1 MKLKERL
8 QLMEKP
14 LVWLLNIVGL
24 IAWFI
29 AASLLGVYFDQLWM
43 ALALAAF
50 ALILK
55 FYWNIYWLNN
65 WLWRSKKMSPSIT
78 FGLWGQIYKGIYQA
92 QVKSRLK
99 RKQISEIMSTFKAG
113 SEALPDAAVVVNNK
127 HEIVWCNRLARIE
140 LGISW
145 PEKNGV
151 KLVDAIPQ
159 IEFVEFIKN
168 RRFEFPLE
176 IQSPA
181 NAQKILEVRIVPFV
195 DSNLLLLIRDVTRLT
210 QIEKMRKDFV
220 ANVSH
225 ELRTPL
231 TVINGYLEMLPDAGQ
246 LPPLMMNKAIAE
258 MRTQSTRMQ
267 TLIEELLQ
275 LSRIEASN
283 ERTFDK
289 LVNVPQLLWQIQTE
303 AQALNR
309 DKQHKL
315 FFDIAPQLCV
325 YGIESELRSA
335 FSNLIFNA
343 IHYTPD
349 RGVIEVRW
357 QLSKDCARF
366 SVKDNG
372 DGIAAK
378 DINRI
383 TERFYRVDKARSR
396 KTGGSGLGLSIVK
409 HVLTHHNSTLKISSA
424 LGVGSDFSCEFSA
437 ELTFNTS
444 KLM

>member
-1 MKLKERL
+1 MGKKR
-8 QLMEKP
+8 
-14 LVWLLNIVGL
+14 VWLLNIIVL
-24 IAWFI
+24 IVWFV
-29 AASLLGVYFDQLWM
+29 A
-43 ALALAAF
+43 AAF
-50 ALILK
+50 LGTYIEQVWMVLAVAAFVVLIK
-55 FYWNIYWLNN
+55 FFWDIYWLNN
-65 WLWRSKKMSPSIT
+65 WLWHSKKMSPPIT
-78 FGLWGQIYKGIYQA
+78 HGIWGQIYKGIYQS
-92 QVKSRLK
+92 QVKNRLK
-99 RKQISEIMSTFKAG
+99 RKHLSEIMGTYKAG
-113 SEALPDAAVVVNNK
+113 SEALPDATVVVNNK

-145 PEKNGV
+145 PEKQSV
-151 KLVDAIPQ
+151 KVVDVIPQ
-159 IEFVEFIKN
+159 VEFVEFIKSK
-168 RRFEFPLE
+168 RFEFPLE

-181 NAQKILEVRIVPFV
+181 NSQKILEVRIVPFV
-195 DSNLLLLIRDVTRLT
+195 DSNLMLLIRDVTRLS
-210 QIEKMRKDFV
+210 QIDKMRKDFV

-231 TVINGYLEMLPDAGQ
+231 TVINGYLEMLPDAAD
-246 LPPLMMNKAIAE
+246 LPPAMVNKAIAE
-258 MRTQSTRMQ
+258 MRTQSIRMQ

-283 ERTFDK
+283 ERAFDK
-289 LVNVPQLLWQIQTE
+289 LVNVPQLLWQVQTE

-349 RGVIEVRW
+349 QGVIEVKW
-357 QLSKDCARF
+357 QRIKDGARF

-378 DINRI
+378 DINRL

-409 HVLTHHNSTLKISSA
+409 HVLTHHNSNLRISSA
-424 LGVGSDFSCEFSA
+424 VGVGSDFSCEFSS
-437 ELTFNTS
+437 ELTFTTS
-444 KLM
+444 KPL

>member
-1 MKLKERL
+1 
-8 QLMEKP
+8 MEKSSI
-14 LVWLLNIVGL
+14 WLLNVIGL
-24 IAWFI
+24 LIWF
-29 AASLLGVYFDQLWM
+29 SLATLAGWYFDELWM
-43 ALALAAF
+43 ALAVASIMVIA
-50 ALILK
+50 K
-55 FYWNIYWLNN
+55 HYWSLYWLNN
-65 WLWRSKKMSPSIT
+65 WLWHSKKLSPSVTRGI
-78 FGLWGQIYKGIYQA
+78 WGQIYNGIYHA
-92 QVKSRLK
+92 QTKSRQK
-99 RKQISEIMSTFKAG
+99 RKQLSEIMNTFRAG
-113 SEALPDAAVVVNNK
+113 SEALPDAAVVVNHKN
-127 HEIVWCNRLARIE
+127 EIVWCNRLARIE
-140 LGISW
+140 LALSW
-145 PEKNGV
+145 PEKHGI
-151 KLVDAIPQ
+151 KIVDVIPQ
-159 IEFVEFIKN
+159 DEFIEFIRSK
-168 RRFEFPLE
+168 RFEFPLE
-176 IQSPA
+176 IPSPA
-181 NAQKILEVRIVPFV
+181 NQQKILEVRIVPFV
-195 DSNLLLLIRDVTRLT
+195 DNNLMLLIRDVTRLS

-246 LPPLMMNKAIAE
+246 LPPLMINKAIAE
-258 MRTQSTRMQ
+258 MRTQSIRMQ

-289 LVNVPQLLWQIQTE
+289 LVNVPQVLWQIQSE

-349 RGVIEVRW
+349 KGVIEVKW

-372 DGIAAK
+372 DGIAPK

-409 HVLTHHNSTLKISSA
+409 HVLTHHNSSLKINSA
-424 LGVGSDFSCEFSA
+424 LGVGSDFSCEFSP
-437 ELTFNTS
+437 ELTHITS
-444 KLM
+444 KPM

>member
-1 MKLKERL
+1 
-8 QLMEKP
+8 MEKSSA
-14 LVWLLNIVGL
+14 WLINIVVLL
-24 IAWFI
+24 IWFG
-29 AASLLGVYFDQLWM
+29 AAGLLGVYFDHLWM
-43 ALALAAF
+43 ALAVASMTV
-50 ALILK
+50 IGK
-55 FYWNIYWLNN
+55 HYWNLYWLNN
-65 WLWRSKKMSPSIT
+65 WLWHSKKMSPSVTKGI
-78 FGLWGQIYKGIYQA
+78 WGQIYRGIYQA
-92 QVKSRLK
+92 QTKSRLK
-99 RKQISEIMSTFKAG
+99 RKQLSEIMNTFRAG
-113 SEALPDAAVVVNNK
+113 SEALPDAAVVVNHKN
-127 HEIVWCNRLARIE
+127 EIVWCNRLARIE
-140 LGISW
+140 LALSW
-145 PEKNGV
+145 PEKHGI
-151 KLVDAIPQ
+151 KIVDVIAQ
-159 IEFVEFIKN
+159 DEFIEFIRSK
-168 RRFEFPLE
+168 RFEFPLE
-176 IQSPA
+176 IPSPA
-181 NAQKILEVRIVPFV
+181 NQQKILEVRIVPFV
-195 DSNLLLLIRDVTRLT
+195 DNNLMLLIRDVTRLS

-258 MRTQSTRMQ
+258 MRTQSIRMQ

-289 LVNVPQLLWQIQTE
+289 LVNVPQVLWQIQSE

-349 RGVIEVRW
+349 KGVVEVKW
-357 QLSKDCARF
+357 QLSKDSARF

-372 DGIAAK
+372 DGIAPK

-409 HVLTHHNSTLKISSA
+409 HVLTHHNSSLKIVSA
-424 LGVGSDFSCEFSA
+424 LGVGSDFSCEFSP
-437 ELTFNTS
+437 ELTHITS
-444 KLM
+444 KPM

>member
-1 MKLKERL
+1 MQKSSA
-8 QLMEKP
+8 
-14 LVWLLNIVGL
+14 WLINIVLLL
-24 IAWFI
+24 IWFSF
-29 AASLLGVYFDQLWM
+29 ASLLGWYFDELWM
-43 ALALAAF
+43 ALAVASIMVVF
-50 ALILK
+50 K
-55 FYWNIYWLNN
+55 QYWSLYWLNN
-65 WLWRSKKMSPSIT
+65 WLWHSKKMSPSVTRGI
-78 FGLWGQIYKGIYQA
+78 WGQIYGGIYQA
-92 QVKSRLK
+92 QTKSRLK
-99 RKQISEIMSTFKAG
+99 RKQLSEIMNTFRAG
-113 SEALPDAAVVVNNK
+113 SEALPDAAVVVNHKN
-127 HEIVWCNRLARIE
+127 EIVWCNRLARIE
-140 LGISW
+140 LALSW
-145 PEKNGV
+145 PEKNGI
-151 KLVDAIPQ
+151 KIVDVISQ
-159 IEFVEFIKN
+159 DEFVEFIKSK
-168 RRFEFPLE
+168 RFEFPLE
-176 IQSPA
+176 IPSPA
-181 NAQKILEVRIVPFV
+181 NQQKILEVRIVPFV
-195 DSNLLLLIRDVTRLT
+195 DSNLMLLIRDVTRLS

-246 LPPLMMNKAIAE
+246 LPPLMINKAIAE
-258 MRTQSTRMQ
+258 MRTQSIRMQ

-289 LVNVPQLLWQIQTE
+289 LVNVPQVLWQIQSE

-349 RGVIEVRW
+349 KGVIEVKW
-357 QLSKDCARF
+357 QLSKDSARF

-372 DGIAAK
+372 DGIAPK

-409 HVLTHHNSTLKISSA
+409 HVLTHHNSSLKIVSA
-424 LGVGSDFSCEFSA
+424 VGVGSDFSCEFSP
-437 ELTFNTS
+437 ELTHITS
-444 KLM
+444 KPM